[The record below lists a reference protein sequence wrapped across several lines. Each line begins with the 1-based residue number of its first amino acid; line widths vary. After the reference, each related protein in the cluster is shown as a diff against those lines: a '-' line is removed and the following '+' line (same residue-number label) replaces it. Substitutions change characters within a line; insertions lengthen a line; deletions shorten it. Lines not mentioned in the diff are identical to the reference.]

1 MSRDVWDSS
10 SHKLQRLKF
19 CRFQY
24 YQSIEQTGKA
34 TVLRIF
40 ELIDYKSLSIS
51 TKYQHLNSY
60 ENIFS
65 SLVHI
70 MDEWHCSCFKVV
82 QTYFKYTF
90 LTIYMDGEQEQPN
103 LIWHSFNWKKFL
115 SVRPGYSLWLHLTP

>member
-1 MSRDVWDSS
+1 MFETLLHISCKGSNSVE
-10 SHKLQRLKF
+10 
-19 CRFQY
+19 FQY

-70 MDEWHCSCFKVV
+70 MD
-82 QTYFKYTF
+82 
-90 LTIYMDGEQEQPN
+90 
-103 LIWHSFNWKKFL
+103 
-115 SVRPGYSLWLHLTP
+115 